1 VPVQSG
7 RTGRESA
14 GTERWASAGAER
26 YTVEQLA
33 RRVGMSPRNIRAH
46 QTRKLLAPPVR
57 EGRTAYYDAS
67 HRRRLEIIQ
76 SLQAKGFNLV
86 AIEAMLR
93 GSGTAVPDGLATAL
107 QRVGS
112 DHPEL
117 VYALSLRGV
126 VGRAEDGTVHPIH
139 SRVLRSTLNLNRA
152 GLPAAPSLQ
161 LLTEV
166 LDSLRPVADELGQA
180 TSARILALSRR
191 SGIPPDAV
199 WEQLDRDA
207 AFTQGLVDLLIAAF
221 RAAVDNQRNAFVDLA
236 VAAGAGR
243 PLSGPDD
250 APPSRGNGI
259 GSHRQAR
266 RAMTVTRPVRPG
278 TASFR

>member
-1 VPVQSG
+1 
-7 RTGRESA
+7 
-14 GTERWASAGAER
+14 
-26 YTVEQLA
+26 
-33 RRVGMSPRNIRAH
+33 
-46 QTRKLLAPPVR
+46 LAPPVR

-86 AIEAMLR
+86 AIEAMLK
-93 GSGTAVPDGLATAL
+93 GTGNIVPDGLAAVL
-107 QRVGS
+107 QRVSS

-117 VYALSLRGV
+117 VYALSLHGV
-126 VGRAEDGTVHPIH
+126 VGRAEDGTVHPIQ

-191 SGIPPDAV
+191 SGIPTAAV
-199 WEQLDRDA
+199 WDQLDRDA
-207 AFTQGLVDLLIAAF
+207 AFMQGLVDLLTEAF
-221 RAAVDNQRNAFVDLA
+221 RVAVDNQRNAFADLP
-236 VAAGAGR
+236 VAARADP
-243 PLSGPDD
+243 PLSGPHD
-250 APPSRGNGI
+250 ATPTRGNVI
-259 GSHRQAR
+259 GSHRHPR
-266 RAMTVTRPVRPG
+266 RAMTVTSPTRPG